1 MIELG
6 EVLLQACSFEDT
18 LAKHGVSQSRKTID
32 TLQLNITKKCNQR
45 CRHCHVNAGPDRK
58 EEMPALII
66 NRIIDLLAN
75 NQHIKTVDITGGA
88 PELNPNFK
96 VLVRRLKELELDII
110 DRCNLTI
117 LLEAGQED
125 TANFLADNGVTI
137 CASLPCYTEENVDLQ
152 RGTDAYIKSVEALKK
167 LNALGYGKEG
177 SGLKLHLIYNPLG
190 DYLPGDQTTLQ
201 ADYKE
206 ALENRHG
213 IVFNSLY
220 TISNMPI
227 GRYELSLMN
236 DNKLSSYNRLLCAAF
251 NHEAADKV
259 MCKSQISVDYDGRL
273 FDCDFNIAL
282 NKPISSNEDSVWKIS
297 RFDDITEQIVYG
309 RHCFACAAGCGS
321 SCKGTLV

>member
-1 MIELG
+1 M
-6 EVLLQACSFEDT
+6 LQTCSFEDT
-18 LAKHGVSQSRKTID
+18 LAKHEVSQSRRTIE
-32 TLQLNITKKCNQR
+32 TLQLNITRKCNQR
-45 CRHCHVNAGPDRK
+45 CRHCHMNAGPDRK

-75 NQHIKTVDITGGA
+75 DQHIKTVDLTGGA

-96 VLVRRLKELELDII
+96 VLVKRLKELELHII

-117 LLEAGQED
+117 LLEAGQEE
-125 TANFLADNGVTI
+125 TADFLAENGVTV
-137 CASLPCYTEENVDLQ
+137 CASMPCYVQMSVDHQ
-152 RGTDAYIKSVEALKK
+152 RGTDVYRRSIEALRR
-167 LNALGYGKEG
+167 LNKLGYGKAG
-177 SGLKLHLIYNPLG
+177 SGLKLHLVYNPMG
-190 DYLPGDQTTLQ
+190 DNLPGDQRLLQ
-201 ADYKE
+201 ADFKKVLDEQY
-206 ALENRHG
+206 G
-213 IVFNSLY
+213 IVFNELF
-220 TISNMPI
+220 TITNMPI

-251 NHEAADKV
+251 NHEAAEKV

-297 RFDDITEQIVYG
+297 NFADITGQIVYG
-309 RHCFACAAGCGS
+309 RHCFACAAGSGS